1 MEDLGGV
8 LETVLYVVGGALGL
22 AGLILVVKF
31 IIGMGEIDKR
41 ADTIKEE
48 LDSRLDDI
56 NDLKQSKKPR
66 STPKVQYRNKI

>member
-1 MEDLGGV
+1 MESLGSV

-41 ADTIKEE
+41 ADTLKKE

>member
-41 ADTIKEE
+41 ADTLKKE

-56 NDLKQSKKPR
+56 KDLKQSKE
-66 STPKVQYRNKI
+66 

>member
-1 MEDLGGV
+1 MESLGGM

-48 LDSRLDDI
+48 LDDI

-66 STPKVQYRNKI
+66 STSKVQYRNKI

>member
-1 MEDLGGV
+1 MESLGGM
-8 LETVLYVVGGALGL
+8 LETVLYVGGGALGL

-41 ADTIKEE
+41 ADTLKEE

-66 STPKVQYRNKI
+66 STSKVQYRNKI

>member
-8 LETVLYVVGGALGL
+8 LETILYVAGGALGL

-31 IIGMGEIDKR
+31 IIGMGEVDMR
-41 ADTIKEE
+41 ADSLKEE

-56 NDLKQSKKPR
+56 KDLKQSKE
-66 STPKVQYRNKI
+66 

>member
-1 MEDLGGV
+1 MESLGGM

-41 ADTIKEE
+41 ADTLKEE

-66 STPKVQYRNKI
+66 STSKVQYRNKI

>member
-8 LETVLYVVGGALGL
+8 LETILYVVGGALGL

-41 ADTIKEE
+41 ADTLKEE

-66 STPKVQYRNKI
+66 ATPKVQYRNKI

>member
-1 MEDLGGV
+1 MESLGGM
-8 LETVLYVVGGALGL
+8 LETILYVAGGALGL

-48 LDSRLDDI
+48 LDDI

>member
-1 MEDLGGV
+1 MEDLGSV

-31 IIGMGEIDKR
+31 IIGMGEIDNKTD
-41 ADTIKEE
+41 ALKEE

-56 NDLKQSKKPR
+56 NDLKQSKE
-66 STPKVQYRNKI
+66 

>member
-1 MEDLGGV
+1 MESLGSV

-31 IIGMGEIDKR
+31 IIGMGEIDNKTD
-41 ADTIKEE
+41 ALKEE

-66 STPKVQYRNKI
+66 STSKVQYRNKI

>member
-31 IIGMGEIDKR
+31 IIGMGEVDMR
-41 ADTIKEE
+41 ADSLKEE

-56 NDLKQSKKPR
+56 KDLKQSKE
-66 STPKVQYRNKI
+66 

>member
-1 MEDLGGV
+1 MEDLGSV

-41 ADTIKEE
+41 GDTLKEE
-48 LDSRLDDI
+48 LYSRLDDI
-56 NDLKQSKKPR
+56 NDLKQSKE
-66 STPKVQYRNKI
+66 

>member
-1 MEDLGGV
+1 MESLGGM
-8 LETVLYVVGGALGL
+8 LETILYVAGGALGL
-22 AGLILVVKF
+22 DGLILVVKC

-41 ADTIKEE
+41 ADTLKKE

>member
-1 MEDLGGV
+1 MEDLGSV

-48 LDSRLDDI
+48 LDDI

>member
-22 AGLILVVKF
+22 AGLILVVKC

-41 ADTIKEE
+41 ADTLKKE

>member
-41 ADTIKEE
+41 ADTLKEE

-56 NDLKQSKKPR
+56 KDLKQSKE
-66 STPKVQYRNKI
+66 

>member
-31 IIGMGEIDKR
+31 IIGMGEVDMR
-41 ADTIKEE
+41 AESLKEE

-56 NDLKQSKKPR
+56 NDLKQSKE
-66 STPKVQYRNKI
+66 

>member
-1 MEDLGGV
+1 MESLGSV

-48 LDSRLDDI
+48 LDDI
-56 NDLKQSKKPR
+56 NDLQQSKKPR

>member
-1 MEDLGGV
+1 MESLGSV

-31 IIGMGEIDKR
+31 IIGMGEIDNKTD
-41 ADTIKEE
+41 ALKEE

-66 STPKVQYRNKI
+66 STSKIQYKNKI

>member
-41 ADTIKEE
+41 ADTLKKE

-56 NDLKQSKKPR
+56 NDLKQSKE
-66 STPKVQYRNKI
+66 

>member
-1 MEDLGGV
+1 MESLGGM
-8 LETVLYVVGGALGL
+8 LETILYVAGGALGL
-22 AGLILVVKF
+22 AGLILVVKC

-41 ADTIKEE
+41 ADTLKEE

>member
-22 AGLILVVKF
+22 AGLILVVKC
-31 IIGMGEIDKR
+31 IIGMGEIDKK
-41 ADTIKEE
+41 ADSLKKE

-56 NDLKQSKKPR
+56 KDLKQSKE
-66 STPKVQYRNKI
+66 